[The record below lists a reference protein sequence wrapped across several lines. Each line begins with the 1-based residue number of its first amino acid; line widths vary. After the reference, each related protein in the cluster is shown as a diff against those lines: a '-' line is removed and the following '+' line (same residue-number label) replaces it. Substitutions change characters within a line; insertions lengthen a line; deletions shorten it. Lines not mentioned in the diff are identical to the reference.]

1 MLQIVDKDEIAER
14 KPYRY
19 SEKVSAKIRKEKKA
33 KEMKRKNMAYNV
45 TKIDSLTEIIGD
57 IDNIPRG
64 NLLNKILEN

>member
-1 MLQIVDKDEIAER
+1 MLQIVDKNDIAER

-19 SEKVSAKIRKEKKA
+19 SAKVSARIRKEKKA

-45 TKIDSLTEIIGD
+45 TKIDSLTETVGD

-64 NLLNKILEN
+64 NILNKILEN